1 MDIRRATS
9 ADLTRIAALLEERG
23 LPALPS
29 SVPVSNVLVALDG
42 GMVVGTAALEVVVRY
57 GLVRSVVVSQSRQR
71 QGVGSSL
78 MRSMIARGHEL
89 GLREIYLLTEDASQF
104 FRSLDFESV
113 DRVGVPREIRATR
126 EYREQ
131 CPESAE
137 VMRLSLTTRV

>member
-42 GMVVGTAALEVVVRY
+42 GVVVGTVALEVVARY
-57 GLVRSVVVSQSRQR
+57 GLLRSVVVSQSRQR

-78 MRSMIARGHEL
+78 MRSMIARGHKL
-89 GLREIYLLTEDASQF
+89 GLREI
-104 FRSLDFESV
+104 
-113 DRVGVPREIRATR
+113 
-126 EYREQ
+126 
-131 CPESAE
+131 
-137 VMRLSLTTRV
+137 